1 MGVQH
6 NVINLFKEQGL
17 SQQAGYDKID
27 ALLRERVRDWYIAL
41 SQIPAVNEK
50 TDIET
55 QRYIRGCEE
64 IIVAALNWRYMNC
77 PVTDIYPDAHNGTA
91 LKPIAILGSMRR
103 KSGKPGRLISFEI

>member
-6 NVINLFKEQGL
+6 NVMNLFKEQGM

-41 SQIPAVNEK
+41 SQIPAINEQ

-55 QRYIRGCEE
+55 QKYIRGCEE
-64 IIVAALNWRYMNC
+64 VIVAALNWSFKANRYFG
-77 PVTDIYPDAHNGTA
+77 VHAAKVRETREVDI
-91 LKPIAILGSMRR
+91 I
-103 KSGKPGRLISFEI
+103 